1 MVVKNNG
8 KRFVF
13 ILLVVTLI
21 ALMMGNVCAE
31 DVNGT
36 NVDTITPTKSINV
49 DVNYEYA
56 NDNNNVI
63 PDFYIYS
70 GEDKIEYNKELVS
83 SNRFVLTFKDNSSNG
98 YNITAL
104 TAGYIS
110 QSQIISDSIT
120 FNLKASD
127 AYKLGRDV
135 TADADRLLDFK
146 TADDILVVTTAG
158 VTKLNGKS
166 TEDALEAILNYGTKI
181 KYSNVLM
188 LRDTA
193 VNPIDFA
200 FIVKRGN
207 ELKAVIYE
215 NGSRSYSYLGTIS
228 ENMTR
233 EQWNNYIRSIH
244 GQNAWSFASLAN
256 GWVAGVSREVL
267 QEAAFHGH
275 ICEGTLG
282 GYSIVKALIKYYP
295 PVQETLTGGGSPADV
310 TSYKILGVPGG
321 SDDDAVLFFLD
332 ATIGKTSYVGID
344 TTATGAT
351 ENMLGFIRWDA
362 KSLSGDLIIMS
373 FDSKKIKADFK
384 AETGINADAGSL
396 EELKY
401 CTWWINKINKNPEEL
416 ATFLYEF
423 TNLTEEQYYYLMGTA
438 KSVVHGNVSIAPV
451 ESHGLDLKYI
461 LSLNLPKATRTV
473 PSGESGS
480 LSDEEMKNI
489 GFEAYNKASAIFKD
503 ELNIN
508 LGKDNVDL
516 GIFTS
521 AGYVYLNGKETVAV
535 RDGLYEIAG
544 ATLYSKNLLQY
555 HQALWKPLWFTFILR
570 NPNSDVLYSVYLRYN
585 PDGTWFVGELNG
597 SNVVDIGIETLNSS
611 AKVKAI
617 QKTFMPD
624 KNWNNIQSIANAWK
638 SNPNFDQIMV
648 FLYHNHVCP
657 GVQPG
662 FFITD
667 YIQQN
672 HPLGENESYN
682 YIASSTY
689 CKDDSLTYLLGVS
702 PGMGTYFV
710 QKLPNS
716 DVTSTY
722 VDGATDEG
730 ALVIWDNNLN
740 IGRVVI
746 VSFKWP
752 TIDTSMYAT
761 SEAKRAAQIQ
771 AFIDLYKGINN
782 PNVLENF
789 VVKTSEEKW
798 ITAEQFNL
806 LKSGSGELNTMAY
819 IKSLDGSVTKED
831 LLKQLEK
838 NNNSNTNAN
847 TNTNTNSNSNS
858 NVDENSHSSA
868 SSAGVSN
875 NRNMPQSSNSNVGD
889 SNNALDPSS
898 ADLGSDDGKS
908 YEVSKKSP
916 AKSIN
921 PDYMPYVVIVILIVG
936 ILVGVGYM
944 KHRK

>member
-200 FIVKRGN
+200 FIVKKGN

-233 EQWNNYIRSIH
+233 EQWNNYFKSIK

-256 GWVAGVSREVL
+256 GWVAGISREVL

-282 GYSIVKALIKYYP
+282 GYSIVQALIKYYP
-295 PVQETLTGGGSPADV
+295 PVQETLTGTGSPADL

-332 ATIGKTSYVGID
+332 ATIGKSGYVGID

-351 ENMLGFIRWDA
+351 ENMLGFIRWDGR
-362 KSLSGDLIIMS
+362 SLTGDLIILS
-373 FDSKKIKADFK
+373 FDSKSTKAAFK
-384 AETGINADAGSL
+384 AETGINPDAGSL

-401 CTWWINKINKNPEEL
+401 CTWWINKINKNPEQL
-416 ATFLYEF
+416 VTFLYEF
-423 TNLTEEQYYYLMGTA
+423 ANLTEEQYYYLVGSSG
-438 KSVVHGNVSIAPV
+438 SVVHGNVSIPPV

-503 ELNIN
+503 ELNVT
-508 LGKDNVDL
+508 LGKDNTDL
-516 GIFTS
+516 GIITS

-544 ATLYSKNLLQY
+544 ATLYSKNLLQL
-555 HQALWKPLWFTFILR
+555 HQAVWKPLWFTFVLR
-570 NPNSDVLYSVYLRYN
+570 TPGSDVLYSVYLRYN

-597 SNVVDIGIETLNSS
+597 SHVVDMGMATLNSS
-611 AKVKAI
+611 AKLNAV
-617 QKTFMPD
+617 QKTFIPD
-624 KNWNNIQSIANAWK
+624 QNWFNIQSIANAWK
-638 SNPNFDQIMV
+638 AYPNFDQV
-648 FLYHNHVCP
+648 ATFLYHNHVCP

-667 YIQQN
+667 YIQEN
-672 HPLGENESYN
+672 LPLGENESYN
-682 YIASSTY
+682 YIASNIY
-689 CKDDSLTYLLGVS
+689 CKDDSLTYLLGIS
-702 PGMGTYFV
+702 PGMGSYFV
-710 QKLPNS
+710 QKLPGSETASSDIEGGNS
-716 DVTSTY
+716 
-722 VDGATDEG
+722 EG
-730 ALVIWDNNLN
+730 VLIIWDNNLN
-740 IGRVVI
+740 IGRVVV
-746 VSFKWP
+746 VSYKGP
-752 TIDTSMYAT
+752 KVDTSMYAT
-761 SEAKRAAQIQ
+761 SDAKRAALIQ
-771 AFIDLYKGINN
+771 ANIDLYRGLDN
-782 PNVLENF
+782 PNVLEKP
-789 VVKTSEEKW
+789 VIKTSEEKW
-798 ITAEQFNL
+798 ITAEQFNI
-806 LKSGSGELNTMAY
+806 LNC
-819 IKSLDGSVTKED
+819 
-831 LLKQLEK
+831 
-838 NNNSNTNAN
+838 
-847 TNTNTNSNSNS
+847 
-858 NVDENSHSSA
+858 SA
-868 SSAGVSN
+868 
-875 NRNMPQSSNSNVGD
+875 
-889 SNNALDPSS
+889 
-898 ADLGSDDGKS
+898 
-908 YEVSKKSP
+908 
-916 AKSIN
+916 
-921 PDYMPYVVIVILIVG
+921 VI
-936 ILVGVGYM
+936 
-944 KHRK
+944 H

>member
-1 MVVKNNG
+1 M
-8 KRFVF
+8 
-13 ILLVVTLI
+13 
-21 ALMMGNVCAE
+21 
-31 DVNGT
+31 
-36 NVDTITPTKSINV
+36 
-49 DVNYEYA
+49 
-56 NDNNNVI
+56 
-63 PDFYIYS
+63 
-70 GEDKIEYNKELVS
+70 
-83 SNRFVLTFKDNSSNG
+83 
-98 YNITAL
+98 
-104 TAGYIS
+104 
-110 QSQIISDSIT
+110 
-120 FNLKASD
+120 
-127 AYKLGRDV
+127 
-135 TADADRLLDFK
+135 
-146 TADDILVVTTAG
+146 
-158 VTKLNGKS
+158 
-166 TEDALEAILNYGTKI
+166 
-181 KYSNVLM
+181 
-188 LRDTA
+188 
-193 VNPIDFA
+193 
-200 FIVKRGN
+200 
-207 ELKAVIYE
+207 
-215 NGSRSYSYLGTIS
+215 
-228 ENMTR
+228 
-233 EQWNNYIRSIH
+233 
-244 GQNAWSFASLAN
+244 
-256 GWVAGVSREVL
+256 
-267 QEAAFHGH
+267 
-275 ICEGTLG
+275 
-282 GYSIVKALIKYYP
+282 
-295 PVQETLTGGGSPADV
+295 
-310 TSYKILGVPGG
+310 
-321 SDDDAVLFFLD
+321 
-332 ATIGKTSYVGID
+332 
-344 TTATGAT
+344 
-351 ENMLGFIRWDA
+351 
-362 KSLSGDLIIMS
+362 
-373 FDSKKIKADFK
+373 
-384 AETGINADAGSL
+384 
-396 EELKY
+396 
-401 CTWWINKINKNPEEL
+401 
-416 ATFLYEF
+416 
-423 TNLTEEQYYYLMGTA
+423 
-438 KSVVHGNVSIAPV
+438 
-451 ESHGLDLKYI
+451 
-461 LSLNLPKATRTV
+461 
-473 PSGESGS
+473 
-480 LSDEEMKNI
+480 
-489 GFEAYNKASAIFKD
+489 
-503 ELNIN
+503 
-508 LGKDNVDL
+508 
-516 GIFTS
+516 
-521 AGYVYLNGKETVAV
+521 
-535 RDGLYEIAG
+535 
-544 ATLYSKNLLQY
+544 LQY

-624 KNWNNIQSIANAWK
+624 QNWNSIQSIANAWK
-638 SNPNFDQIMV
+638 SNPNFDQIMA

-710 QKLPNS
+710 QKLPDS

-806 LKSGSGELNTMAY
+806 LKSGSGELNTMDY

-838 NNNSNTNAN
+838 NNNSNTNTN

-858 NVDENSHSSA
+858 NVNENSHSSA

-889 SNNALDPSS
+889 SNNALDSSS

>member
-1 MVVKNNG
+1 MVVKNTG

-36 NVDTITPTKSINV
+36 NVDTLTPTKSINV
-49 DVNYEYA
+49 EVNYEYA
-56 NDNNNVI
+56 NDNTNVI

-135 TADADRLLDFK
+135 TADADKLLDFK

-200 FIVKRGN
+200 FIVKKGN

-233 EQWNNYIRSIH
+233 EQWNNYFKSIK

-256 GWVAGVSREVL
+256 GWVAGISREVL

-282 GYSIVKALIKYYP
+282 GYSIVQALIKYYP
-295 PVQETLTGGGSPADV
+295 PVQETLTGTGSPADL

-332 ATIGKTSYVGID
+332 ATIGKSGYVGID

-351 ENMLGFIRWDA
+351 ENMLGFIRWDGR
-362 KSLSGDLIIMS
+362 SLTGDLIILS
-373 FDSKKIKADFK
+373 FDSKSTKAAFK
-384 AETGINADAGSL
+384 AETGINPDAGSL

-401 CTWWINKINKNPEEL
+401 CTWWINKINKNPEQL
-416 ATFLYEF
+416 VTFLYEF
-423 TNLTEEQYYYLMGTA
+423 ANLTEEQYYYLVGSSG
-438 KSVVHGNVSIAPV
+438 SVVHGNVSIPPV

-503 ELNIN
+503 ELNVT
-508 LGKDNVDL
+508 LGKDNTDL
-516 GIFTS
+516 GIITS

-544 ATLYSKNLLQY
+544 ATLYSKNLLQL
-555 HQALWKPLWFTFILR
+555 HQAVWKPLWFTFVLR
-570 NPNSDVLYSVYLRYN
+570 TPGSDVLYSVYLRYN

-597 SNVVDIGIETLNSS
+597 NHVVDMGMATLNSS
-611 AKVKAI
+611 AKLNAV
-617 QKTFMPD
+617 QKTFIPD
-624 KNWNNIQSIANAWK
+624 QNWFNIQSIANAWK
-638 SNPNFDQIMV
+638 AYPNFDQV
-648 FLYHNHVCP
+648 ATFLYHNHVCP

-667 YIQQN
+667 YIQEN
-672 HPLGENESYN
+672 LPLGENESYN
-682 YIASSTY
+682 YIASNIY
-689 CKDDSLTYLLGVS
+689 CKDDSLTYLLGIS
-702 PGMGTYFV
+702 PGMGSYFV
-710 QKLPNS
+710 QKLPGSETASSDIEGGNS
-716 DVTSTY
+716 
-722 VDGATDEG
+722 EG
-730 ALVIWDNNLN
+730 VLIIWDNNLN
-740 IGRVVI
+740 IGRVVV
-746 VSFKWP
+746 VSYKGP
-752 TIDTSMYAT
+752 KVDTSMYAT
-761 SEAKRAAQIQ
+761 SDAKRAALIQ
-771 AFIDLYKGINN
+771 ANIDLYRGLDN
-782 PNVLENF
+782 PNVLEKPAI
-789 VVKTSEEKW
+789 KTSEEKW
-798 ITAEQFNL
+798 ITAEQFNI
-806 LKSGSGELNTMAY
+806 LKSGSGDFNAISY
-819 IKSLDGSVTKED
+819 IKSLDSLTKED

-838 NNNSNTNAN
+838 NNNSNTN

-858 NVDENSHSSA
+858 NVNENSHSSA

-875 NRNMPQSSNSNVGD
+875 NRNVPQSSNSNVGD

-898 ADLGSDDGKS
+898 ADLGSDNGKS

-921 PDYMPYVVIVILIVG
+921 PDYMPYVIIVILIVG

>member
-1 MVVKNNG
+1 MVVKNAG

-36 NVDTITPTKSINV
+36 NVDTLTPTKSINV
-49 DVNYEYA
+49 EVNYEYA
-56 NDNNNVI
+56 NDNTNVI

-135 TADADRLLDFK
+135 TADADKLLDFK

-200 FIVKRGN
+200 FIVKKGN

-233 EQWNNYIRSIH
+233 EQWNNYFKSIK

-256 GWVAGVSREVL
+256 GWVAGISREVL

-282 GYSIVKALIKYYP
+282 GYSIVQALIKYYP
-295 PVQETLTGGGSPADV
+295 PVQETLTGTGSPADL

-332 ATIGKTSYVGID
+332 ATIGKSGYVGID

-351 ENMLGFIRWDA
+351 ENMLGFIRWDGR
-362 KSLSGDLIIMS
+362 SLTGDLIILS
-373 FDSKKIKADFK
+373 FDSKSTKAAFK
-384 AETGINADAGSL
+384 AETGINPDAGSL

-401 CTWWINKINKNPEEL
+401 CTWWINKINKNPEQL
-416 ATFLYEF
+416 VTFLYEF
-423 TNLTEEQYYYLMGTA
+423 ANLTEEQYYYLVGSSG
-438 KSVVHGNVSIAPV
+438 SVVHGNVSIPPV

-503 ELNIN
+503 ELNVT
-508 LGKDNVDL
+508 LGKDNTDL
-516 GIFTS
+516 GIITS

-544 ATLYSKNLLQY
+544 ATLYSKNLLQL
-555 HQALWKPLWFTFILR
+555 HQAVWKPLWFTFVLR
-570 NPNSDVLYSVYLRYN
+570 TPGSDVLYSVYLRYN

-597 SNVVDIGIETLNSS
+597 NHVVDMGMATLNSS
-611 AKVKAI
+611 AKLNAV
-617 QKTFMPD
+617 QKTFIPD
-624 KNWNNIQSIANAWK
+624 QNWFNIQSIANAWK
-638 SNPNFDQIMV
+638 AYPNFDQV
-648 FLYHNHVCP
+648 ATFLYHNHVCP

-667 YIQQN
+667 YIQEN
-672 HPLGENESYN
+672 LPLGENESYN
-682 YIASSTY
+682 YIASNIY
-689 CKDDSLTYLLGVS
+689 CKDDSLTYLLGIS
-702 PGMGTYFV
+702 PGMGSYFV
-710 QKLPNS
+710 QKLPGSETASSDIEGGNS
-716 DVTSTY
+716 
-722 VDGATDEG
+722 EG
-730 ALVIWDNNLN
+730 VLIIWDNNLN
-740 IGRVVI
+740 IGRVVV
-746 VSFKWP
+746 VSYKGP
-752 TIDTSMYAT
+752 KVDTSMYAT
-761 SEAKRAAQIQ
+761 SDAKRAALIQ
-771 AFIDLYKGINN
+771 ANIDLYRGLDN
-782 PNVLENF
+782 PNVLEKPAI
-789 VVKTSEEKW
+789 KTSEEKW
-798 ITAEQFNL
+798 ITAEQFNI
-806 LKSGSGELNTMAY
+806 LKSGSGDFNAISY
-819 IKSLDGSVTKED
+819 IKSLDSLTKED

-838 NNNSNTNAN
+838 NNNSNTN

-858 NVDENSHSSA
+858 NVNENSHSSA

-875 NRNMPQSSNSNVGD
+875 NRNVPQSSNSNVGD

-898 ADLGSDDGKS
+898 ADLGSDNGKS

-921 PDYMPYVVIVILIVG
+921 PDYMPYVIIVILIVG

>member
-200 FIVKRGN
+200 FIVKKGN

-282 GYSIVKALIKYYP
+282 GYSIVQALIKYYP
-295 PVQETLTGGGSPADV
+295 PVQETLTGTGSPADL

-332 ATIGKTSYVGID
+332 ATIGKSGYVGID

-351 ENMLGFIRWDA
+351 ENMLGFIRWDGR
-362 KSLSGDLIIMS
+362 SLTGDLIILS
-373 FDSKKIKADFK
+373 FDSKSTKAAFK
-384 AETGINADAGSL
+384 AETGINPDAGSL

-401 CTWWINKINKNPEEL
+401 CTWWINKINKNPEQL
-416 ATFLYEF
+416 VTFLYEF
-423 TNLTEEQYYYLMGTA
+423 ANLTEEQYYYLVGSSG
-438 KSVVHGNVSIAPV
+438 SVVHGNVSIPPV

-503 ELNIN
+503 ELNVT
-508 LGKDNVDL
+508 LGKDNTDL
-516 GIFTS
+516 GIITS

-544 ATLYSKNLLQY
+544 ATLYSKNLLQL
-555 HQALWKPLWFTFILR
+555 HQAVWKPLWFTFVLR
-570 NPNSDVLYSVYLRYN
+570 TPGSDVLYSVYLRYN

-597 SNVVDIGIETLNSS
+597 SHVVDMGMATLNSS
-611 AKVKAI
+611 AKLNAV
-617 QKTFMPD
+617 QKTFIPD
-624 KNWNNIQSIANAWK
+624 QNWFNIQSIANAWK
-638 SNPNFDQIMV
+638 AYPNFDQV
-648 FLYHNHVCP
+648 ATFLYHNHVCP

-667 YIQQN
+667 YIQEN
-672 HPLGENESYN
+672 LPLGENESYN
-682 YIASSTY
+682 YIASNIY
-689 CKDDSLTYLLGVS
+689 CKDDSLTYLLGIS
-702 PGMGTYFV
+702 PGMGSYFV
-710 QKLPNS
+710 QKLPGSETASSDIEGGNS
-716 DVTSTY
+716 
-722 VDGATDEG
+722 EG
-730 ALVIWDNNLN
+730 VLIIWDNNLN
-740 IGRVVI
+740 IGRVVV
-746 VSFKWP
+746 VSYKGP
-752 TIDTSMYAT
+752 KVDTSMYAT
-761 SEAKRAAQIQ
+761 SDAKRAALIQ
-771 AFIDLYKGINN
+771 ANIDLYRGLDN
-782 PNVLENF
+782 PNVLEKP
-789 VVKTSEEKW
+789 VIKTSEEKW
-798 ITAEQFNL
+798 ITAEQFNI
-806 LKSGSGELNTMAY
+806 LKSGSGDFNAISY
-819 IKSLDGSVTKED
+819 IKSLDSLTKED

-838 NNNSNTNAN
+838 NNNSNTNTN

-858 NVDENSHSSA
+858 NVNENSHSSA

-889 SNNALDPSS
+889 SNNALDSSS

-921 PDYMPYVVIVILIVG
+921 PDYMPYVIIVILIVG

>member
-120 FNLKASD
+120 FNLKAND

-256 GWVAGVSREVL
+256 GWIAGVSREVL

-401 CTWWINKINKNPEEL
+401 CTWWINKINKNPEE
-416 ATFLYEF
+416 
-423 TNLTEEQYYYLMGTA
+423 
-438 KSVVHGNVSIAPV
+438 
-451 ESHGLDLKYI
+451 
-461 LSLNLPKATRTV
+461 
-473 PSGESGS
+473 
-480 LSDEEMKNI
+480 
-489 GFEAYNKASAIFKD
+489 
-503 ELNIN
+503 
-508 LGKDNVDL
+508 
-516 GIFTS
+516 
-521 AGYVYLNGKETVAV
+521 
-535 RDGLYEIAG
+535 
-544 ATLYSKNLLQY
+544 
-555 HQALWKPLWFTFILR
+555 
-570 NPNSDVLYSVYLRYN
+570 
-585 PDGTWFVGELNG
+585 
-597 SNVVDIGIETLNSS
+597 
-611 AKVKAI
+611 
-617 QKTFMPD
+617 
-624 KNWNNIQSIANAWK
+624 
-638 SNPNFDQIMV
+638 
-648 FLYHNHVCP
+648 
-657 GVQPG
+657 
-662 FFITD
+662 
-667 YIQQN
+667 
-672 HPLGENESYN
+672 
-682 YIASSTY
+682 
-689 CKDDSLTYLLGVS
+689 
-702 PGMGTYFV
+702 
-710 QKLPNS
+710 
-716 DVTSTY
+716 
-722 VDGATDEG
+722 
-730 ALVIWDNNLN
+730 
-740 IGRVVI
+740 
-746 VSFKWP
+746 
-752 TIDTSMYAT
+752 
-761 SEAKRAAQIQ
+761 
-771 AFIDLYKGINN
+771 
-782 PNVLENF
+782 
-789 VVKTSEEKW
+789 
-798 ITAEQFNL
+798 
-806 LKSGSGELNTMAY
+806 
-819 IKSLDGSVTKED
+819 
-831 LLKQLEK
+831 
-838 NNNSNTNAN
+838 
-847 TNTNTNSNSNS
+847 
-858 NVDENSHSSA
+858 
-868 SSAGVSN
+868 
-875 NRNMPQSSNSNVGD
+875 
-889 SNNALDPSS
+889 
-898 ADLGSDDGKS
+898 
-908 YEVSKKSP
+908 
-916 AKSIN
+916 
-921 PDYMPYVVIVILIVG
+921 
-936 ILVGVGYM
+936 
-944 KHRK
+944 

>member
-200 FIVKRGN
+200 FIVKKGN

-310 TSYKILGVPGG
+310 TSYKVLGVPGG

-480 LSDEEMKNI
+480 LSDEEM
-489 GFEAYNKASAIFKD
+489 
-503 ELNIN
+503 
-508 LGKDNVDL
+508 
-516 GIFTS
+516 
-521 AGYVYLNGKETVAV
+521 
-535 RDGLYEIAG
+535 
-544 ATLYSKNLLQY
+544 
-555 HQALWKPLWFTFILR
+555 
-570 NPNSDVLYSVYLRYN
+570 
-585 PDGTWFVGELNG
+585 
-597 SNVVDIGIETLNSS
+597 
-611 AKVKAI
+611 
-617 QKTFMPD
+617 
-624 KNWNNIQSIANAWK
+624 
-638 SNPNFDQIMV
+638 
-648 FLYHNHVCP
+648 
-657 GVQPG
+657 
-662 FFITD
+662 
-667 YIQQN
+667 
-672 HPLGENESYN
+672 
-682 YIASSTY
+682 
-689 CKDDSLTYLLGVS
+689 
-702 PGMGTYFV
+702 
-710 QKLPNS
+710 
-716 DVTSTY
+716 
-722 VDGATDEG
+722 
-730 ALVIWDNNLN
+730 
-740 IGRVVI
+740 
-746 VSFKWP
+746 
-752 TIDTSMYAT
+752 
-761 SEAKRAAQIQ
+761 
-771 AFIDLYKGINN
+771 
-782 PNVLENF
+782 
-789 VVKTSEEKW
+789 
-798 ITAEQFNL
+798 
-806 LKSGSGELNTMAY
+806 
-819 IKSLDGSVTKED
+819 
-831 LLKQLEK
+831 
-838 NNNSNTNAN
+838 
-847 TNTNTNSNSNS
+847 
-858 NVDENSHSSA
+858 
-868 SSAGVSN
+868 
-875 NRNMPQSSNSNVGD
+875 
-889 SNNALDPSS
+889 
-898 ADLGSDDGKS
+898 
-908 YEVSKKSP
+908 
-916 AKSIN
+916 
-921 PDYMPYVVIVILIVG
+921 
-936 ILVGVGYM
+936 
-944 KHRK
+944 

>member
-36 NVDTITPTKSINV
+36 NVDTLTPTKSINV
-49 DVNYEYA
+49 EVNYEYT

-83 SNRFVLTFKDNSSNG
+83 SNRFVLTFKDNFSNG

-215 NGSRSYSYLGTIS
+215 NGSRSYSYL
-228 ENMTR
+228 
-233 EQWNNYIRSIH
+233 
-244 GQNAWSFASLAN
+244 
-256 GWVAGVSREVL
+256 
-267 QEAAFHGH
+267 
-275 ICEGTLG
+275 
-282 GYSIVKALIKYYP
+282 
-295 PVQETLTGGGSPADV
+295 
-310 TSYKILGVPGG
+310 
-321 SDDDAVLFFLD
+321 DAVLFFLD

-473 PSGESGS
+473 LSGESGS

-489 GFEAYNKASAIFKD
+489 GFEAYNKVSAIFKD

-638 SNPNFDQIMV
+638 SNPNFDQIMA

-838 NNNSNTNAN
+838 NNNSNTNTN

-858 NVDENSHSSA
+858 NVNENSHSSA
-868 SSAGVSN
+868 SSVGVSN

-898 ADLGSDDGKS
+898 ADLSSDDGKS

>member
-36 NVDTITPTKSINV
+36 NVDTLTPTKSINV
-49 DVNYEYA
+49 EVNYEYA

-70 GEDKIEYNKELVS
+70 GEDKIEYNNELVS

-233 EQWNNYIRSIH
+233 EQWNNYFKSIH

-438 KSVVHGNVSIAPV
+438 KSVVHGNVSIDPID
-451 ESHGLDLKYI
+451 SHGLDMNYI

-473 PSGESGS
+473 SSNGSAS
-480 LSDEEMKNI
+480 LSDKEMKNI
-489 GFEAYNKASAIFKD
+489 AYEAFNKANAIFKK

-521 AGYVYLNGKETVAV
+521 AGYVYLNGKETVV
-535 RDGLYEIAG
+535 IRDGLHEIAG

-638 SNPNFDQIMV
+638 SNPNFDQIMA

-806 LKSGSGELNTMAY
+806 LKSGSGELNTMSY

-838 NNNSNTNAN
+838 NNNSNTNTNAN
-847 TNTNTNSNSNS
+847 NNTNSNSNS
-858 NVDENSHSSA
+858 NVNEISHSSA
-868 SSAGVSN
+868 SSAGVYN
-875 NRNMPQSSNSNVGD
+875 NRNIPQSSNSNVGD
-889 SNNALDPSS
+889 SNNSLDPSS
-898 ADLGSDDGKS
+898 ADLGSDNGKS